1 MKLKTMDSLSS
12 HRTPLSPPSDGSK
25 EAPLERNPSP
35 LATASKEIIR
45 EALSELR
52 TLRPDRPEHC
62 GPDAGIHAA
71 ATVGESDAIQR
82 LRSQIKRIAPYFR
95 TALVTG
101 NPGTG
106 KEGVARMLHA
116 LSPCADG
123 EFIAIEAT
131 ALAETMMRDEAGPMM
146 DAVAGTATGGTLYLS
161 EVGEVP
167 LPLQG
172 ALLRVWSASGRGKM
186 RVVAGTHRDLRT
198 MGVTGQFRPD
208 LAQRLMGIE
217 LAVPALGERREDLA
231 AVIREVLRC
240 AGAERELK
248 LSADAM
254 ARLLAHRWPGDVAE
268 VDEVIRAAANS
279 AGRRTMI
286 ETGNLPELRADTP
299 DADDEVRMQKLEDVV
314 RQHVLGVLTRCGGNK
329 LRAAEILGISRSTL
343 YRMLETCVGEGFAIG

>member
-1 MKLKTMDSLSS
+1 MDSTNSRS
-12 HRTPLSPPSDGSK
+12 IHPAVASQGAQETSPGGGILASPMMSRETISD
-25 EAPLERNPSP
+25 
-35 LATASKEIIR
+35 
-45 EALSELR
+45 ALSELR
-52 TLRPDRPEHC
+52 SLRPERPRE
-62 GPDAGIHAA
+62 GGTSAYAA
-71 ATVGESDAIQR
+71 ATVGASDAMQR

-123 EFIAIEAT
+123 EFVAAESA
-131 ALAETMMRDEAGPMM
+131 ALAETMMRDESGPLL
-146 DAVAGTATGGTLYLS
+146 DSVAGTATGGTLYLS

-167 LPLQG
+167 LPMQG
-172 ALLRVWSASGRGKM
+172 ALLRLWSASGRGKM

-217 LAVPALGERREDLA
+217 LAVPALGERREDVGE
-231 AVIREVLRC
+231 VIEAVLRC
-240 AGAERELK
+240 IGGERELV
-248 LSADAM
+248 LSSDAM
-254 ARLLAHRWPGDVAE
+254 ARLLAHRWMGDVAE
-268 VDEVIRAAANS
+268 VDQVLRAAANA
-279 AGRRTMI
+279 AGRRATI
-286 ETGNLPELRADTP
+286 ESGNLPELRVAE
-299 DADDEVRMQKLEDVV
+299 AGIEDEIRLEKLEDVV

-343 YRMLETCVGEGFAIG
+343 YRMLETCVGEGFAVG